1 MDAPFAEPV
10 KSSDP
15 DSKVDSDAEI
25 DKEELRSVKD
35 VLLQLTKTA
44 KTLKI
49 YLPNN
54 PIYQKFLQELQ
65 SRFDVHLQEYE
76 MLRLKIKQYALHYK
90 GQVVYE
96 NTNRL
101 ESLAFKLSVD
111 GIRELT
117 FNEGIDKDEI
127 TSLLEIIGRE
137 YDPSNPDDDMVTLLW
152 ERHFTHVRYL
162 VASDFIQETV
172 ASIKPQDAVTFG
184 DVIQKEKTQIKP
196 IAAAGQTTLQEF
208 LGPKMADQAS
218 QIFVLSE
225 EEIAAVKHQMTVED
239 NANPISILMGILS
252 AILRIEQD
260 DTAFLEMVDI
270 LDNVLETLMLR
281 GDFWHSRKILE
292 LFHGLMGPERNL
304 PEVQRLRLIQAI
316 DKAGDPQRI
325 RALEQVLNQWGAREA
340 DPLFDFWMLLNKNA
354 LIPLIELL
362 GRLTEMKMRRVI
374 CEALVHLGKD
384 NIDPLAQKLDDPR
397 WFVVRNVVYVLGKI
411 GQERVIE
418 KFRKLIDHKEIKVRK
433 ELIHTLDGMKDPRA
447 KELLKDFLNDPES
460 ALRILAIRSLTNQN
474 YQGALEP
481 LKEMVEDRDF
491 IRRDLYEK
499 KEIFEALGKIG
510 GTAMVPKMHKL
521 VRQGGSAWF
530 KKSVKEELGL
540 CAVIA
545 LKRIGTEEAVAALR
559 EGETLSSKIIREAC
573 AKALSEIGKS
583 HG

>member
-1 MDAPFAEPV
+1 MDVPFAEPV

-15 DSKVDSDAEI
+15 DSKVDPDVEI
-25 DKEELRSVKD
+25 DPEELRSVKD

-54 PIYQKFLQELQ
+54 PIYQKFFQALKN
-65 SRFDVHLQEYE
+65 RFDVHLQEYE
-76 MLRLKIKQYALHYK
+76 MLRLKIKQYALTYK
-90 GQVVYE
+90 GHVVYE

-117 FNEGIDKDEI
+117 FQEGIDKDEI

-162 VASDFIQETV
+162 VAGDFIQETV
-172 ASIKPQDAVTFG
+172 ASIKPQVTMTYG

-196 IAAAGQTTLQEF
+196 MTAAGQTTLQEF

-225 EEIAAVKHQMTVED
+225 EEIAAVKHQMTLEE
-239 NANPISILMGILS
+239 NANPISILMDILS
-252 AILRIEQD
+252 AILRIEED
-260 DTAFLEMVDI
+260 DTAFLEMVDMI
-270 LDNVLETLMLR
+270 ENVLETLMLQ
-281 GDFWHSRKILE
+281 GDFLHSKKILE
-292 LFHGLMGPERNL
+292 LFRGFMGPERNL
-304 PEVQRLRLIQAI
+304 PETRRLCLVQAI

-340 DPLFDFWMLLNKNA
+340 GPVFDFWMLLNKNA
-354 LIPLIELL
+354 LIPLIDLL
-362 GRLTEMKMRRVI
+362 GRLTQMKMRRVI
-374 CEALVHLGKD
+374 CEVLIHLGKD
-384 NIDPLAQKLDDPR
+384 HIEPLVQKLDDPR
-397 WFVVRNVVYVLGKI
+397 WFVVRNVVHVLGKI
-411 GQERVIE
+411 GQEQVIE
-418 KFRKLIDHKEIKVRK
+418 KFRKLMDHKEIKVRK
-433 ELIHTLDGMKDPRA
+433 ELIHALDGMKSPRA
-447 KELLKDFLNDPES
+447 KELLKDFLSDPES

-481 LKEMVEDRDF
+481 LKEMAEDRKFVTRDF
-491 IRRDLYEK
+491 DEK
-499 KEIFEALGKIG
+499 KEIFEALGRIG
-510 GTAMVPKMHKL
+510 GTAVVPKMRKL

-530 KKSVKEELGL
+530 NKSVKEEMGL

-545 LKRIGTEEAVAALR
+545 LKCIGTEEAVAVLR
-559 EGETLSSKIIREAC
+559 EGETLSGKIIREAC
-573 AKALSEIGKS
+573 AQALNEMGKS
-583 HG
+583 LG